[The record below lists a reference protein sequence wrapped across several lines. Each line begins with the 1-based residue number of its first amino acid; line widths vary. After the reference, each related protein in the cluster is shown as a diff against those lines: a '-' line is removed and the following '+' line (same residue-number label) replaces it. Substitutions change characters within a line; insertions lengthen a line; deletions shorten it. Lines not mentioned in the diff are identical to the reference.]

1 MSSKPEHE
9 PRLHWTTDRLPAVSE
24 ADEPAPVSLVG
35 SLAPEEVRVVF
46 QPIVDL
52 KNGRTFAH
60 EALVRCTRPDL
71 KSPPVLFDRAVAE
84 GSCGRLG
91 RLIRESATSAGI
103 EVPLFLNVHPDELAQ
118 RWLVRPD
125 DPMFQHECDVYLEIT
140 ESVPF
145 SHHEL
150 CLKVLQELRA
160 RPGIRLVV
168 DDLGAG
174 YSNLKY
180 IVDLEPD
187 VVKLDRQLV
196 AGLDKSERQQR
207 LVKSVVSLCHDLGA
221 KVVAEGIETQAELEA
236 SIDAGADYGQGYLL
250 ARPAHP
256 APDVTAGLFGK
267 RVHGPKSTR
276 PRKR

>member
-1 MSSKPEHE
+1 MSSKPEPE
-9 PRLHWTTDRLPAVSE
+9 PRLHWTTDRLPAVT
-24 ADEPAPVSLVG
+24 DEPAPVSLVG

-52 KNGRTFAH
+52 KSGRTFAH
-60 EALVRCTRPDL
+60 EALVRCTRAEL
-71 KSPPVLFDRAVAE
+71 KSPPVLFERAVAE

-91 RLIRESATSAGI
+91 RLIREAATSAGV

-125 DPMFQHECDVYLEIT
+125 DPMFQHESDVYLEIT
-140 ESVPF
+140 ESVPL

-174 YSNLKY
+174 YSNLKH

-196 AGLDKSERQQR
+196 ASLDKNERQQR

-221 KVVAEGIETQAELEA
+221 KVVAEGIETQGELEA

-256 APDVTAGLFGK
+256 APDVVAGLFGK

>member
-1 MSSKPEHE
+1 MSSKPDHE
-9 PRLHWTTDRLPAVSE
+9 PRLHWTTDRLPAVTDE
-24 ADEPAPVSLVG
+24 AAPESLVG
-35 SLAPEEVRVVF
+35 SLAPEEVKVVF

-52 KNGRTFAH
+52 KSGRTFAH

-71 KSPPVLFDRAVAE
+71 RSPPVLFERAVAE

-91 RLIRESATSAGI
+91 RLIREAATSAGI

-125 DPMFQHECDVYLEIT
+125 DPMFQHESDVYLEIT
-140 ESVPF
+140 ESVPL

-174 YSNLKY
+174 YSNLKH

-196 AGLDKSERQQR
+196 AALDKNERQQR

-221 KVVAEGIETQAELEA
+221 KVVAEGIETQEELEA

-256 APDVTAGLFGK
+256 APQVAAGLFGK
-267 RVHGPKSTR
+267 RAPGPKSTR